1 MLNGKSVLITG
12 GTGSFGKKFVETILK
27 RYPEVKRIVIYS
39 RDELKQFELKQ
50 KYPESKYPQLRFF
63 IGDVRDGERL
73 KRACEGVDV
82 IIHAAAIKQ
91 VDTAEYNPEE
101 CIKTN
106 IHGAQ
111 NVINAALQTG
121 VKHVVALSTDKA
133 CAPINLY
140 GATKLTSDKLFTAA
154 NNISGSKDIKFSVV
168 RYGNVMGSRGSV
180 IPFFIHKRDNGVKEL
195 PITDM
200 RMTRF
205 NISLQAGVDLVMYA
219 IGHHLGGEIFIPKI
233 PSYHIVDVAKAIAPN
248 IPLVE
253 VGIRPGEKLHEE
265 MITVTDALNTID
277 LGQYYAILPSVSFK
291 HQREEYLKHHQAIPV
306 PQGFHYSSDQNEE
319 WDTVETLRAKIKQY
333 VDPNFEVK

>member
-291 HQREEYLKHHQAIPV
+291 HQREEYLQHHQAVPV
-306 PQGFHYSSDQNEE
+306 PQGFHYSSDQNEGWE
-319 WDTVETLRAKIKQY
+319 TVETLRAKIKEF

>member
-1 MLNGKSVLITG
+1 MLNNKSVLITG
-12 GTGSFGKKFVETILK
+12 GTGSFGKKFVETILE

-50 KYPESKYPQLRFF
+50 RYPTDKYPQLRFF

-73 KRACEGVDV
+73 KRACEGIDV

-106 IHGAQ
+106 IQGAQ
-111 NVINAALQTG
+111 NVINAALQSG

-180 IPFFIHKRDNGVKEL
+180 IPFFINKRDSGAKEL
-195 PITDM
+195 PITDK

-205 NISLQAGVDLVMYA
+205 NISLQAGVDLVMFA

-233 PSYHIVDVAKAIAPN
+233 PSYHIVDVAKAIAPDL
-248 IPLVE
+248 PVVE
-253 VGIRPGEKLHEE
+253 IGIRPGEKLHEE

-277 LGQYYAILPSVSFK
+277 LGKYYAILPSVSFK
-291 HQREEYLKHHQAIPV
+291 HNRDEYIKYHQAKLV
-306 PQGFHYSSDQNEE
+306 PAGFHYSSDQNEE
-319 WDTVETLRAKIKQY
+319 WETVESMRENIRKY
-333 VDPNFEVK
+333 VDANFEVK

>member
-12 GTGSFGKKFVETILK
+12 GTGSFGKKFVETILN
-27 RYPEVKRIVIYS
+27 RYPQVKRIVIYS

-50 KYPESKYPQLRFF
+50 KYPEVNYPQLRFF
-63 IGDVRDGERL
+63 IGDVRDAERL
-73 KRACEGVDV
+73 KRACEGIDV

-106 IHGAQ
+106 VHGAQ

-121 VKHVVALSTDKA
+121 VQHVVALSTDKA

-180 IPFFIHKRDNGVKEL
+180 IPFFINKRDSGVKEL

-205 NISLQAGVDLVMYA
+205 NISLQAGVDLVMFA

-248 IPLVE
+248 IPQVE

-277 LGQYYAILPSVSFK
+277 LGKYYAILPSVSFK
-291 HQREEYLKHHQAIPV
+291 HQREEYLKHHQAVPV

-319 WDTVETLRAKIKQY
+319 WETVETLRAKIKEY